1 MRKTLIVFA
10 VSVLLTLL
18 FFFLALSHGGNQWYF
33 EKVDMGGWRQ
43 VLTAFGL
50 VSLFAAIVAGI
61 VVLFLAALSFSDS
74 LDERSAGRRHADQEE
89 R

>member
-1 MRKTLIVFA
+1 
-10 VSVLLTLL
+10 
-18 FFFLALSHGGNQWYF
+18 
-33 EKVDMGGWRQ
+33 MGGWWQ